1 MIDDRGFTI
10 INVYAPIQVS
20 KREKLFSSLEAM
32 VTRAGGPVLLC
43 GDFNCTLLEARD
55 WSFKS
60 RRNKHDSPA
69 LRQLL
74 RRGALIDVL
83 DDDLEADGIED
94 VYTEAHTAIR
104 EDPFKKVEGEGTKK
118 TKEEWKAESKKYTV
132 TRKTYD
138 ERKEAVKEKIAKIQA
153 EM

>member
-43 GDFNCTLLEARD
+43 GDFNCTLLETRD
-55 WSFKS
+55 RSFKS
-60 RRNKHDSPA
+60 WWNKNDSLA

-74 RRGALIDVL
+74 RRGALSDVL
-83 DDDLEADGIED
+83 DDELEADD
-94 VYTEAHTAIR
+94 TEIDWRAKHHTY
-104 EDPFKKVEGEGTKK
+104 F
-118 TKEEWKAESKKYTV
+118 
-132 TRKTYD
+132 
-138 ERKEAVKEKIAKIQA
+138 
-153 EM
+153 